1 MTLIKKTSAASESK
15 MTKKSL
21 LFFLILAAALFGRE
35 TRAAGE
41 SSGNMVYVYLKSEAK
56 TSTGQIVLGDVAQV
70 EGFNETLIGRLN
82 GLPLGPAP
90 VPGQSCLIKR
100 EDIRRSMV
108 QHSID
113 PINVALVGE
122 EKVNVIRKGSTVSQ
136 ADLTAL
142 AEDYVKSS
150 WQGEDVRWE
159 ITYSRLPDDFTLTAE
174 NYKLRVM
181 NPIKP
186 GVTGSISLSV
196 AALENER
203 VLERLPVSLKV
214 RVFRKAAVMKREIN
228 QGEVISPDDFE
239 FQEQEIT
246 GSRAEPVTAVKETT
260 GKRLKRNIKAGQ
272 ILTVEHLESIP
283 LIERGDEVFLI
294 VEFKNI
300 RVGCPGKAFQ
310 RGGMGDKILVRNQ
323 YGKNLIGEIKDSH
336 TVLVTP

>member
-1 MTLIKKTSAASESK
+1 

-21 LFFLILAAALFGRE
+21 LLCLILAAALFGRE

-41 SSGNMVYVYLKSEAK
+41 SSGDMVYVYLKSEAK

-70 EGFNETLIGRLN
+70 EGFNETLIDRLTE
-82 GLPLGPAP
+82 LPLGPAP
-90 VPGQSCLIKR
+90 IPGESCLIKR

-122 EKVNVIRKGSTVSQ
+122 EKVKVIRKGSTVPQ

-142 AEDYVKSS
+142 AEDYVRSS

-159 ITYSRLPDDFTLTAE
+159 ITYSRLPADFTLTAE
-174 NYKLRVM
+174 NYRLRVM

-186 GVTGSISLSV
+186 GVAGSISLSV

-214 RVFRKAAVMKREIN
+214 RVFRKAAVMKKEMN
-228 QGEVISPDDFE
+228 QGEALSPDDFE

-246 GSRAEPVTAVKETT
+246 GSRAEPVTTVKETT

-294 VEFKNI
+294 VEYKNI
-300 RVGCPGKAFQ
+300 RVGCSGKAFQ